1 MEMESLGL
9 IEKFETLIE
18 DDRLSFEEVINIL
31 DSEDKE
37 GENA

>member
-1 MEMESLGL
+1 MDWESMGL
-9 IEKFETLIE
+9 IEKYETLLE
-18 DDRLSFEEVINIL
+18 DDRLSFDEVINIL